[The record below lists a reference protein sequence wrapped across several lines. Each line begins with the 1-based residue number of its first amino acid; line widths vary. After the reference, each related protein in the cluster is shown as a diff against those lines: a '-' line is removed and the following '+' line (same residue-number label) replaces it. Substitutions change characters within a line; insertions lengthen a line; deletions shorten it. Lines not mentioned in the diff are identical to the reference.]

1 MPLTKSSKPS
11 AIGQNIREFHH
22 GKTYAKTASK
32 FGKERADK
40 QAIAVA
46 FSVGRQAKNR
56 ADGGMIPYQPMGGT
70 PSTTFLGGLGA
81 NQPGLAGAPMPPV
94 GVAGPMPAPM
104 MPNPMQAGAPQVPM
118 PPRAMNTGGRAFG
131 GASPAHPGN
140 NPSISMTRGPIL
152 SAVPGRTDAHA
163 THVPSGAYVIPAD
176 IVSGHG
182 EGNTIAG
189 AHALQRMFKMGP
201 HAPGYPRIAHGR
213 GAPAL
218 ARNST
223 PYRVP
228 TFKAPPMP
236 KFNPKGLHSGGG
248 KGGDDH
254 MGHPV
259 RVNLAGGEIVVPPEH
274 LKAVVHHDLKRA
286 HEIMDAWVINERK
299 KLRKTLA
306 KLPGP
311 AKD

>member
-11 AIGQNIREFHH
+11 AVAANIREFHA
-22 GKTYAKTASK
+22 GKKYAKTASK

-46 FSVGRQAKNR
+46 FSMARKR
-56 ADGGMIPYQPMGGT
+56 ADGGMVPYQAIGGPAPT
-70 PSTTFLGGLGA
+70 PFLGGLGA
-81 NQPGLAGAPMPPV
+81 NQATLVGGPPPSLGLAGAT
-94 GVAGPMPAPM
+94 PAPM
-104 MPNPMQAGAPQVPM
+104 LPNPMQTGASQLPL
-118 PPRAMNTGGRAFG
+118 PPRAMYTGGRAFG
-131 GASPAHPGN
+131 GSSPVHPLH
-140 NPSISMTRGPIL
+140 NPSLSMTRGPIL

-201 HAPGYPRIAHGR
+201 YSSEYPRVAHGR
-213 GAPAL
+213 GAPSLMHVGA
-218 ARNST
+218 
-223 PYRVP
+223 PKGVP

-248 KGGDDH
+248 KGGDTR

-286 HEIMDAWVINERK
+286 HEIMDAWVVNERK